1 MRQRIHDMRGAFARG
16 MKERTEA
23 RDFSFIEQQRGM
35 FSFSGLGTKQVKA
48 LREKYAI
55 YIVDGGRINVAGL
68 TSTNLE
74 YFCESVAAVL

>member
-1 MRQRIHDMRGAFARG
+1 
-16 MKERTEA
+16 
-23 RDFSFIEQQRGM
+23 M
-35 FSFSGLGTKQVKA
+35 FSFSGLGTEQVEA

-55 YIVDGGRINVAGL
+55 YIVGGGRINVAGL